1 VTARAGAM
9 TPPALLVGIDTESD
23 NQWDAAAR
31 ATPTFEN
38 LYALPTLHALFRQHG
53 VRPTY
58 VITHPV
64 ACDPRSADVL
74 RALRESGTCEIGA
87 HHHAWETP
95 PCTAEDIKRH
105 PYALQLP
112 IEQFEAQLEAL
123 TDAIEGAVGERP
135 VSYRSGRFGFS
146 AAHVSALER
155 GGYTIDSSVAPLF
168 YESHKGGPDFVDAP
182 LTPYFLAYD
191 SATRPG
197 SSQVL
202 ELPISSALN
211 RRVPRALAHTYARAP
226 RPYTTKRVLKKLGV
240 AHVVWLRPSYSTL
253 DEMIQLARTLTDQQ
267 VPLLNLLFHSSESIV
282 GGSPY
287 NRTQAELDAF
297 HDRLNRFLTFATRE
311 LHAVPMTFRE
321 FREHYVAA
329 PPSAPRPEPARR
341 TEPAPATSTSATPK
355 PAAPKSAASE
365 SAASRSATPA
375 DAEPAGRKPA
385 PPNSSP
391 RPAQRGEG

>member
-1 VTARAGAM
+1 
-9 TPPALLVGIDTESD
+9 
-23 NQWDAAAR
+23 
-31 ATPTFEN
+31 
-38 LYALPTLHALFRQHG
+38 
-53 VRPTY
+53 
-58 VITHPV
+58 
-64 ACDPRSADVL
+64 VL
-74 RALRESGTCEIGA
+74 RTLRDSGTCEIGA

-95 PCTAEDIKRH
+95 PCTADDIRRH

-123 TDAIEGAVGERP
+123 TTAIEDAVGERP

-146 AAHVSALER
+146 AAHVPALER

-182 LTPYFLAYD
+182 LTPYYLAYD
-191 SATRPG
+191 NATRPG

-202 ELPISSALN
+202 ELPLSSALN

-226 RPYTTKRVLKKLGV
+226 RPYTTKRILKKLGV

-297 HDRLNRFLTFATRE
+297 HDRLNRFLAFATRE

-321 FREHYVAA
+321 FRQHYVATPTPA
-329 PPSAPRPEPARR
+329 PKLAAARSAEPEHARR
-341 TEPAPATSTSATPK
+341 ESGTPRS
-355 PAAPKSAASE
+355 AAPDQAEPGAPMSE
-365 SAASRSATPA
+365 APEQ
-375 DAEPAGRKPA
+375 AEPAGRRPA
-385 PPNSSP
+385 LPDSSP